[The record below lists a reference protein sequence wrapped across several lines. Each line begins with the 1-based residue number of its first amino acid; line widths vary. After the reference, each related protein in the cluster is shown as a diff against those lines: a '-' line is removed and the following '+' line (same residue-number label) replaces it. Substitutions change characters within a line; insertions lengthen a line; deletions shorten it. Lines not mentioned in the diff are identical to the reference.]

1 MQQYFDDCVSTGC
14 TFALGGQID
23 NADGWFVPVTLGTTR
38 RRIRGWWPR
47 SRAALFFRY
56 CVRRANDTVWG
67 LGATV
72 WGLGAT
78 VWGLGATVWG
88 LGATVWGADLE
99 AIERIGKQL
108 EAGTAWLDEV
118 HQHSPHQVFGAHE
131 QSGIGAENALP
142 GLADYTNPR
151 PSPSTRRRAPFHR
164 ERES

>member
-56 CVRRANDTVWG
+56 CVRRAND
-67 LGATV
+67 
-72 WGLGAT
+72 
-78 VWGLGATVWG
+78 TVWG